1 MTLTLTDKG
10 AKAHSDKGARRIM
23 MVNTLG
29 SLADFDRLFLGF
41 DRMKHELANHGTTG
55 NYPRYNII
63 KCGEEQY
70 RIEMDLAGWD
80 KSQLTVKQDDR
91 TLTVEGRGKDSL
103 ADNEKFIFKGISSKN
118 FRRIFTLGE
127 YVKIKDA
134 SMENGLLVV
143 KLSIETPEED
153 KPKFIDIN

>member
-1 MTLTLTDKG
+1 
-10 AKAHSDKGARRIM
+10 

-63 KCGEEQY
+63 KSGEEQY

-80 KSQLTVKQDDR
+80 KEQISVVQDDR
-91 TLTVEGRGKDSL
+91 TLTIEGKGKDNLS
-103 ADNEKFIFKGISSKN
+103 DDERFIFKGISSKN

-127 YVKIKDA
+127 YVMIEDA
-134 SMENGLLVV
+134 SMENGLLVI
-143 KLSIETPEED
+143 KLNVETPDEE

>member
-1 MTLTLTDKG
+1 
-10 AKAHSDKGARRIM
+10 

-55 NYPRYNII
+55 NYPRYNIV
-63 KCGEEQY
+63 KSGEEQY

-80 KSQLTVKQDDR
+80 KKQISVVQDDR
-91 TLTVEGRGKDSL
+91 TLTVDGKGRERLSED
-103 ADNEKFIFKGISSKN
+103 ERFIFKGISSKN

-127 YVKIKDA
+127 YVKIGDA
-134 SMENGLLVV
+134 SMDNGLLVI
-143 KLSIETPEED
+143 KLNVDTPDEE
-153 KPKFIDIN
+153 KPKFINIS

>member
-1 MTLTLTDKG
+1 
-10 AKAHSDKGARRIM
+10 

-41 DRMKHELANHGTTG
+41 DRMKHELANHGTTV
-55 NYPRYNII
+55 NYPRYNIV
-63 KCGEEQY
+63 KSGEEQY

-80 KSQLTVKQDDR
+80 KKQISVVQDDR
-91 TLTVEGRGKDSL
+91 TLTVDGKGKDNLS
-103 ADNEKFIFKGISSKN
+103 DDERFIFKGISSKN

-127 YVKIKDA
+127 YVKIEDA

-143 KLSIETPEED
+143 KLIVETPDEE
-153 KPKFIDIN
+153 KPKFININ

>member
-1 MTLTLTDKG
+1 
-10 AKAHSDKGARRIM
+10 

-55 NYPRYNII
+55 NYPRYNIV
-63 KCGEEQY
+63 KSGEEQY

-80 KSQLTVKQDDR
+80 KKQISVVQDDR
-91 TLTVEGRGKDSL
+91 TLTVDGKGKDNLS
-103 ADNEKFIFKGISSKN
+103 DDERFIFKGISSKN

-127 YVKIKDA
+127 YVKIEDA
-134 SMENGLLVV
+134 SMENGLLVE
-143 KLSIETPEED
+143 KQKDETPDEE
-153 KPKFIDIN
+153 KPKFININ

>member
-1 MTLTLTDKG
+1 
-10 AKAHSDKGARRIM
+10 
-23 MVNTLG
+23 MVHNLS

-63 KCGEEQY
+63 KNGDEQY

-80 KSQLTVKQDDR
+80 KSQISIKQDDR
-91 TLTVEGRGKDSL
+91 TLTIEGKGKDSL
-103 ADNEKFIFKGISSKN
+103 AKNEKFIFKGISSKN
-118 FRRIFTLGE
+118 FRRVFSLGE

-134 SMENGLLVV
+134 SMKQGLLVI
-143 KLSIETPEED
+143 KLSIEVPDEE

>member
-1 MTLTLTDKG
+1 
-10 AKAHSDKGARRIM
+10 
-23 MVNTLG
+23 MVHNLS

-63 KCGEEQY
+63 KGGEEQY

-80 KSQLTVKQDDR
+80 KSQLSIKQDDR
-91 TLTVEGRGKDSL
+91 TLTIEGKGKDSL
-103 ADNEKFIFKGISSKN
+103 AKNEKFIFKGISSKN
-118 FRRIFTLGE
+118 FRRVFTLGE

-134 SMENGLLVV
+134 SMEQGLLVV
-143 KLSIETPEED
+143 KLSIEVPDEE

>member
-1 MTLTLTDKG
+1 
-10 AKAHSDKGARRIM
+10 M

-55 NYPRYNII
+55 NYPRYNIV
-63 KCGEEQY
+63 KSGEDQY

-80 KSQLTVKQDDR
+80 KKQISVVQDDR
-91 TLTVEGRGKDSL
+91 TLTVDGKGKDSL
-103 ADNEKFIFKGISSKN
+103 SDDERFIFKGISSKN

-127 YVKIKDA
+127 YVMIEDA
-134 SMENGLLVV
+134 SMENGLLVI
-143 KLSIETPEED
+143 KLNVETPDEE

>member
-1 MTLTLTDKG
+1 
-10 AKAHSDKGARRIM
+10 M

-55 NYPRYNII
+55 NYPRYNIV
-63 KCGEEQY
+63 KSGDEQY

-80 KSQLTVKQDDR
+80 KKQISVVQDDR
-91 TLTVEGRGKDSL
+91 TLTVDGKGKDNL
-103 ADNEKFIFKGISSKN
+103 NDDERFIFKGISSKN

-127 YVKIKDA
+127 YVMIEDA
-134 SMENGLLVV
+134 SMENGLLVI
-143 KLSIETPEED
+143 KLNVETPDEE
-153 KPKFIDIN
+153 KPKFININ

>member
-1 MTLTLTDKG
+1 
-10 AKAHSDKGARRIM
+10 

-55 NYPRYNII
+55 NYPRYNIV
-63 KCGEEQY
+63 KSGEDQY

-80 KSQLTVKQDDR
+80 KKQISVVQDDR
-91 TLTVEGRGKDSL
+91 TLTVDGKGKDSL
-103 ADNEKFIFKGISSKN
+103 SDDERFIFKGISSKN

-127 YVKIKDA
+127 YVMIEDA
-134 SMENGLLVV
+134 SMENGLLVI
-143 KLSIETPEED
+143 KLNVETPDEE

>member
-1 MTLTLTDKG
+1 
-10 AKAHSDKGARRIM
+10 

-55 NYPRYNII
+55 NYPRYNIV
-63 KCGEEQY
+63 KSGDEQY

-80 KSQLTVKQDDR
+80 KKQISVVQDDR
-91 TLTVEGRGKDSL
+91 TLTVDGKGKDNLS
-103 ADNEKFIFKGISSKN
+103 DDERFIFKGISSKN

-127 YVKIKDA
+127 YVMIEDA
-134 SMENGLLVV
+134 SMENGLLVI
-143 KLSIETPEED
+143 KLNVETPDEE
-153 KPKFIDIN
+153 KPKFININ

>member
-1 MTLTLTDKG
+1 
-10 AKAHSDKGARRIM
+10 

-55 NYPRYNII
+55 NYPRYNIV
-63 KCGEEQY
+63 KSGEEQY

-80 KSQLTVKQDDR
+80 KDNISVMQDDR
-91 TLTVEGRGKDSL
+91 TLTVEGKGKDNLS
-103 ADNEKFIFKGISSKN
+103 DDERFIFKGISSKN

-127 YVKIKDA
+127 YVIVKDA
-134 SMENGLLVV
+134 TMESGLLVI
-143 KLSIETPEED
+143 KLSVDTPEEE

>member
-1 MTLTLTDKG
+1 
-10 AKAHSDKGARRIM
+10 

-55 NYPRYNII
+55 NYPRYNIV
-63 KCGEEQY
+63 KSGDEQY

-80 KSQLTVKQDDR
+80 KKQISVVQDDR
-91 TLTVEGRGKDSL
+91 TLTVDGKGKDNL
-103 ADNEKFIFKGISSKN
+103 NDDERFIFKGISSKN

-127 YVKIKDA
+127 YVMIEDA
-134 SMENGLLVV
+134 SMENGLLVI
-143 KLSIETPEED
+143 KLNVETPDEE
-153 KPKFIDIN
+153 KPKFININ

>member
-10 AKAHSDKGARRIM
+10 AKAHSDKGARRKM

-41 DRMKHELANHGTTG
+41 DRMKHELANHGTAG

-63 KCGEEQY
+63 KNGEEQY

-91 TLTVEGRGKDSL
+91 TLTVEGKGKDNL
-103 ADNEKFIFKGISSKN
+103 ADNERFIFKGISSKN

-134 SMENGLLVV
+134 SMENGLLVI
-143 KLSIETPEED
+143 KLNVEVPDEE
-153 KPKFIDIN
+153 KPKFININ

>member
-1 MTLTLTDKG
+1 
-10 AKAHSDKGARRIM
+10 

-29 SLADFDRLFLGF
+29 KSLADFDRLFLGF
-41 DRMKHELANHGTTG
+41 DRMKHELANHGTAG

-63 KCGEEQY
+63 KSGEEQY

-80 KSQLTVKQDDR
+80 KKQISVVQEDR
-91 TLTVEGRGKDSL
+91 TLTVDGKGKERLSE
-103 ADNEKFIFKGISSKN
+103 NERFIFKGISSKN

-127 YVKIKDA
+127 YVKIEDA

>member
-1 MTLTLTDKG
+1 
-10 AKAHSDKGARRIM
+10 

-63 KCGEEQY
+63 KSGEDQY

-80 KSQLTVKQDDR
+80 KKQISVVQDDR
-91 TLTVEGRGKDSL
+91 TLTVDGKGKDSL
-103 ADNEKFIFKGISSKN
+103 SDDERFIFKGISSKN

-127 YVKIKDA
+127 YVMIEDA
-134 SMENGLLVV
+134 SMENGLLVI
-143 KLSIETPEED
+143 KLNVETPDEE

>member
-10 AKAHSDKGARRIM
+10 AKAHSDKGARRKM

-41 DRMKHELANHGTTG
+41 DRMKHELANHGTAG

-63 KCGEEQY
+63 KSGEQQY

-80 KSQLTVKQDDR
+80 KKQISVTQVDR
-91 TLTVEGRGKDSL
+91 TLTVDGKGKDNLS
-103 ADNEKFIFKGISSKN
+103 DDEKFIFKGISSKN

-127 YVKIKDA
+127 YVMIEDA
-134 SMENGLLVV
+134 SMENGLLVI
-143 KLSIETPEED
+143 KLNVDTPD
-153 KPKFIDIN
+153 KHKPKFIDIN

>member
-1 MTLTLTDKG
+1 
-10 AKAHSDKGARRIM
+10 
-23 MVNTLG
+23 MVHNLS

-55 NYPRYNII
+55 NYPRYNIV
-63 KCGEEQY
+63 KSGEDQY

-80 KSQLTVKQDDR
+80 KKQISVVQDDR
-91 TLTVEGRGKDSL
+91 TLTVDGKGKDSL
-103 ADNEKFIFKGISSKN
+103 SDDERFIFKGISSKN

-127 YVKIKDA
+127 YVMIEDA
-134 SMENGLLVV
+134 SMENGLLVI
-143 KLSIETPEED
+143 KLNVETPDEE

>member
-10 AKAHSDKGARRIM
+10 AKAHSDKGARRKM

-63 KCGEEQY
+63 KGGEQQY

-80 KSQLTVKQDDR
+80 KKQISVCQVDR
-91 TLTVEGRGKDSL
+91 TLTIDGKGKDNLS
-103 ADNEKFIFKGISSKN
+103 DDEKFIFKGISSKN

-127 YVKIKDA
+127 YVMIEDA
-134 SMENGLLVV
+134 SMENGLLVI
-143 KLSIETPEED
+143 KLNVDTPDEE

>member
-1 MTLTLTDKG
+1 
-10 AKAHSDKGARRIM
+10 
-23 MVNTLG
+23 MVHNLS

-63 KCGEEQY
+63 KNGDEQY

-80 KSQLTVKQDDR
+80 KSQISIKQDDR
-91 TLTVEGRGKDSL
+91 TLTIEGKGKDSL
-103 ADNEKFIFKGISSKN
+103 AKNEKFIFKGISSKN
-118 FRRIFTLGE
+118 FRRVFTLGE

-134 SMENGLLVV
+134 SMKQGLLVL
-143 KLSIETPEED
+143 KLSIEVPDEE

>member
-1 MTLTLTDKG
+1 
-10 AKAHSDKGARRIM
+10 

-63 KCGEEQY
+63 KSGEEQY
-70 RIEMDLAGWD
+70 RIEMDLAGWG
-80 KSQLTVKQDDR
+80 KKQISVVQDDR
-91 TLTVEGRGKDSL
+91 TLTIEGVGKDHL
-103 ADNEKFIFKGISSKN
+103 TEDEKFIFKGISSKN

-143 KLSIETPEED
+143 KLSIEVPDED
-153 KPKFIDIN
+153 KPKFININ

>member
-1 MTLTLTDKG
+1 
-10 AKAHSDKGARRIM
+10 

-55 NYPRYNII
+55 NYPRYNIV
-63 KCGEEQY
+63 KSGEDQY

-80 KSQLTVKQDDR
+80 KKQISVVQDDR
-91 TLTVEGRGKDSL
+91 TLTVDGKGKDSL
-103 ADNEKFIFKGISSKN
+103 SDDERFIFKGISSKN

-127 YVKIKDA
+127 YVMIEDA
-134 SMENGLLVV
+134 SMENGLLVI
-143 KLSIETPEED
+143 KLNVDTPDEE

>member
-1 MTLTLTDKG
+1 
-10 AKAHSDKGARRIM
+10 M
-23 MVNTLG
+23 MVHNLS

-63 KCGEEQY
+63 KNGDEQY

-80 KSQLTVKQDDR
+80 KSQISIKQDDR
-91 TLTVEGRGKDSL
+91 TLTIEGKGKDSL
-103 ADNEKFIFKGISSKN
+103 AKNEKFIFKGISSKN
-118 FRRIFTLGE
+118 FRRVFSLGE

-134 SMENGLLVV
+134 SMKQGLLVI
-143 KLSIETPEED
+143 KLSIEVPDEE

>member
-1 MTLTLTDKG
+1 
-10 AKAHSDKGARRIM
+10 

-55 NYPRYNII
+55 NYPRYNIV
-63 KCGEEQY
+63 KSGEEQY

-80 KSQLTVKQDDR
+80 KKQISVVQEDR
-91 TLTVEGRGKDSL
+91 TLTVDGKGKERLSE
-103 ADNEKFIFKGISSKN
+103 NERFIFKGISSKN

-127 YVKIKDA
+127 YVKIEDA

-143 KLSIETPEED
+143 KLSIETPDEE
-153 KPKFIDIN
+153 KPKFININ